1 MTELIHDA
9 AIAQIERYKNL
20 QLGGKSV
27 TCPYY
32 MNLARAKDLRAMV
45 GKGLPEEIE
54 IEARIWEKLK
64 GVDFQLMTEKEIKDF
79 LKNRNIGI
87 ECSGFVVHVLDKMV
101 QQKKGKH
108 IWRFLKLPKKDFL
121 NKIAYLLKPVEK
133 LGADII
139 TNNENSVHVDVK
151 DVRPGDLI
159 RSKWKRKNSHH
170 VMLVYKVIKDDS
182 GNVSEIHYVNSTEQ
196 YGDSNGVREGFIKVI
211 DQSKPLQE
219 QEWVDFDENGV
230 NHTLEGFMVEVSDNG
245 LRRLKFLA

>member
-20 QLGGKSV
+20 QLGGKLV

-64 GVDFQLMTEKEIKDF
+64 GVDFELMTEKEIKDF

-87 ECSGFVVHVLDKMV
+87 ECSGFVVHVLDKV
-101 QQKKGKH
+101 VKATKGKH
-108 IWRFLKLPKKDFL
+108 IWRFLKLPKKGL
-121 NKIAYLLKPVEK
+121 LHKIAYVLKPVEK

-139 TNNENSVHVDVK
+139 TNDENSVHVDVK
-151 DVRPGDLI
+151 DVQPGDLI

-170 VMLVYKVIKDDS
+170 VILVYKVVKNDE
-182 GNVSEIHYVNSTEQ
+182 GKVEEIHYVNSTEQ
-196 YGDSNGVREGFIKVI
+196 YGDANGVREGYIRVT
-211 DQSKPLQE
+211 DESKQLQD
-219 QEWVDFDENGV
+219 QEWIDFDENGI
-230 NHTLEGFMVEVSDNG
+230 NHTYEGFMVEVADNG
-245 LRRLKFLA
+245 LRRLKCMM